1 MLNCNP
7 GLHMLKGSL
16 SIYNMYGL
24 RRYMLCIAG
33 S

>member
-7 GLHMLKGSL
+7 DLHMLKGSL

-24 RRYMLCIAG
+24 RICIA
-33 S
+33 SS